1 MISTDGSSVRICQA
15 RFGADHTNGGASRS
29 HEVLMYKE
37 ESIWSGK
44 GLMSTSNRSCK
55 CITRL
60 SLNPTAFLAGSG
72 PTVCNWLHSL
82 VVCV

>member
-1 MISTDGSSVRICQA
+1 
-15 RFGADHTNGGASRS
+15 
-29 HEVLMYKE
+29 MYKE

-60 SLNPTAFLAGSG
+60 SLNPTAFPAGSG